1 MTLKIKVISYRGQSP
16 AENLEASFDQDG
28 GTIGR
33 SLEKRKNHLALHD
46 PEKFISRRHA
56 TIKFEKGLYYLSDTS
71 VDGTNILNKNIR
83 VCRDTVPLTD
93 GDRLKIGHY
102 ELIVCMPSTDALA
115 TVGHS
120 SAYSN
125 KESELFSDFDRGKI
139 TFGISFGKQPS
150 FTENSFLQPER
161 DVFAETPGKKH
172 FPGQTEDSPLHDLF
186 ALPDLAEEVG
196 NSRGIPKDFNF
207 EELIKDIDKNSGT
220 HVIAQPVVVPTADGH
235 SNLQAK
241 GKVLKESHFIG
252 RPDLSGANRNLQQNA
267 TLMEDHSTE
276 KSIPTNPV
284 TIQQIRQQAHLEL
297 FKIFLESAGVKD
309 TNFLHDEDIEGLMQT
324 VGAVF
329 REMIDGLMAILRG
342 REELK
347 TQFRVSATIL
357 KSTDNNPLKFSRI
370 VEDSLKQLL
379 TKNKPEFVDAMDAV
393 REGFTDIKN
402 HQLAMTAGIQAAII
416 NLLGR
421 FDPQHFAKQYEE
433 GVVFQRKAKSWD
445 AYQQSYTEIANEA
458 LEDFFGESFI
468 RAYEEQIRKL
478 L

>member
-1 MTLKIKVISYRGQSP
+1 
-16 AENLEASFDQDG
+16 
-28 GTIGR
+28 
-33 SLEKRKNHLALHD
+33 
-46 PEKFISRRHA
+46 
-56 TIKFEKGLYYLSDTS
+56 
-71 VDGTNILNKNIR
+71 
-83 VCRDTVPLTD
+83 
-93 GDRLKIGHY
+93 
-102 ELIVCMPSTDALA
+102 
-115 TVGHS
+115 
-120 SAYSN
+120 
-125 KESELFSDFDRGKI
+125 
-139 TFGISFGKQPS
+139 
-150 FTENSFLQPER
+150 
-161 DVFAETPGKKH
+161 
-172 FPGQTEDSPLHDLF
+172 
-186 ALPDLAEEVG
+186 
-196 NSRGIPKDFNF
+196 
-207 EELIKDIDKNSGT
+207 
-220 HVIAQPVVVPTADGH
+220 
-235 SNLQAK
+235 
-241 GKVLKESHFIG
+241 
-252 RPDLSGANRNLQQNA
+252 
-267 TLMEDHSTE
+267 
-276 KSIPTNPV
+276 
-284 TIQQIRQQAHLEL
+284 
-297 FKIFLESAGVKD
+297 
-309 TNFLHDEDIEGLMQT
+309 MQT

-342 REELK
+342 RAELK

-379 TKNKPEFVDAMDAV
+379 TKNKPGFVDAMDAV